1 MKRVIKRVFPIILC
15 LVLMFCL
22 FATPLTVPKA
32 DAIAITASGVTI
44 AVISSLLAALGI
56 SFASVDATQQAS
68 QGFYASMT
76 DGSSAKEF
84 IDNLVSLNA
93 NPPPEYNGSGE
104 QFNKVL
110 LNIANNAGLVAFYE
124 SAKNF
129 FGGGSTASGNVGVI
143 SSDYCCVGNIV
154 VNKIGATEGDS
165 SAFTGYFGTVSSF
178 TGAPYTTNDKL
189 SYSCGGINYLIHAGI
204 KDNNACVFVSQ
215 NGGDSIGYV
224 ISGVDLSEYTD
235 YQIRYGF
242 VYVTR
247 QLGGDY
253 IQPYVTLYYLHPS
266 DGKHYV
272 QFSSFWGWD
281 KYRSILIT
289 GSNAYYDDITYTN
302 ETEFP
307 WQNIIELISDY
318 TSQGKEVTFDYTETL
333 NAIQNQ
339 NQELLQN
346 QRELLQQNAD
356 ILAELE
362 KLNNPTTDPGT
373 DPETKPEGEGEGD
386 LNVPKLPS
394 LADKF
399 PFCVPFDLIHLIQN
413 LNATPKAPHWE
424 IPFGFG
430 LEEPYVIDIDFSDFE
445 VLAAPIR
452 WFCVIAFILGL
463 ILITRKIIQG

>member
-1 MKRVIKRVFPIILC
+1 
-15 LVLMFCL
+15 
-22 FATPLTVPKA
+22 
-32 DAIAITASGVTI
+32 
-44 AVISSLLAALGI
+44 
-56 SFASVDATQQAS
+56 
-68 QGFYASMT
+68 MT

-110 LNIANNAGLVAFYE
+110 LNTANNAGLVAFYE

-129 FGGGSTASGNVGVI
+129 FGGGSTASGNTLFDDFG
-143 SSDYCCVGNIV
+143 YGTYGNI
-154 VNKIGATEGDS
+154 KYTTLS
-165 SAFTGYFGTVSSF
+165 QSALMSGEMTAFSNSYYTWDAYTGYDNRLSITVNGVEIYLFYQKDNSCLSTKHPDGGYVLVSAYSHGSRNIF
-178 TGAPYTTNDKL
+178 AIPSVCLDNKPYTL
-189 SYSCGGINYLIHAGI
+189 R
-204 KDNNACVFVSQ
+204 F
-215 NGGDSIGYV
+215 
-224 ISGVDLSEYTD
+224 
-235 YQIRYGF
+235 GF
-242 VYVTR
+242 RAEAIDGNV
-247 QLGGDY
+247 
-253 IQPYVTLYYLHPS
+253 YLHPFMS
-266 DGKHYV
+266 YSYTLANGEVHFGSFVPDSY
-272 QFSSFWGWD
+272 SSTSKCFPICVKQAD
-281 KYRSILIT
+281 TKT
-289 GSNAYYDDITYTN
+289 GTLEIPYTN
-302 ETEFP
+302 TTEFP

-362 KLNNPTTDPGT
+362 KLNNPTTDPST
-373 DPETKPEGEGEGD
+373 DPETKPEGEGD

-430 LEEPYVIDIDFSDFE
+430 LEDPYVIDIDFSDFE